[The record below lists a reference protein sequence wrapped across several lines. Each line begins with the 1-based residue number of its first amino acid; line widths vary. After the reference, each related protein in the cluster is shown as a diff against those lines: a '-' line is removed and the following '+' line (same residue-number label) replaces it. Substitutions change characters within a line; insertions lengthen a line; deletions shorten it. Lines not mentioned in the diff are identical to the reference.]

1 MTDALR
7 FRAVRLPRHFGRLAA
22 ALGLVVSMGVAS
34 IVATSASTPSAS
46 AAALGAGGEY
56 HSLEPERILDTRTPG
71 INDVDRPGVKT
82 MTVDVSGTSN
92 MFEVQILG
100 QGGLPSD
107 LSSVLAVAVNVTVVW
122 PNAKGYLRI
131 WGKGEA
137 EGTSS
142 LVNFQPG
149 EVVPNSAIVRPG
161 AEGKVNIRLT
171 SEGRSGAAHVLID
184 VFGWFS
190 TNSYATSGARLIP
203 VGPGRVFDSR
213 HTGNPFGPREVQA
226 VQIRGADSFSPAI
239 TDIVPDRGSVVGVLA
254 NITAV
259 NGRTFSTDTYVSVR
273 PNMPSDGSEPRTSNL
288 NVVRG
293 QIKPNLVLVP
303 VNAAGQILLYNFA
316 GDMDLIVDVV
326 AYLEARPAE
335 TREGRV
341 VPLTAPFRVFDT
353 RQGNFGA
360 TPLAPGKG
368 EDWSFE
374 AFANDVKID
383 GEWVGAQA
391 ALIGNLTATNLQR
404 PFGFFSPI
412 DTFLTAYPTP
422 PGGAAGPPPE
432 VSNLN
437 LVEGRDV
444 PNMALLPYGEAYKV
458 RMYNFNGFVD
468 YLLDVTAVVLRD

>member
-7 FRAVRLPRHFGRLAA
+7 FRAVRLPRHLGRLAA

-34 IVATSASTPSAS
+34 IVATSAATPSA
-46 AAALGAGGEY
+46 AAAPLGAGGEY
-56 HSLEPERILDTRTPG
+56 HALEPARILDTRIG

-82 MTVDVSGTSN
+82 MTVEVSGTSN

-122 PNAKGYLRI
+122 PNAKGYLRV

-137 EGTSS
+137 EGGSS
-142 LVNFQPG
+142 LVNFESG
-149 EVVPNSAIVRPG
+149 EVVPNSAIIRPG

-171 SEGRSGAAHVLID
+171 SVGRSGTAHVLID

-190 TNSYATSGARLIP
+190 TNSFATNGARLIP

-213 HTGNPFGPREVQA
+213 HTGNPFGPGEIQA
-226 VQIRGADSFSPAI
+226 VQIRGADSSSPAI
-239 TDIVPDRGSVVGVLA
+239 SDIVPNRTSVVGVLA

-259 NGRTFSTDTYVSVR
+259 NGRAFSTGTYVSVR
-273 PNMPSDGSEPRTSNL
+273 PDMPPPGVEPPTSNL

-303 VNAAGQILLYNFA
+303 VNSAGQILLYNHA

-326 AYLEARPAE
+326 AYLEARPAD

-404 PFGFFSPI
+404 PFGFFTPV

-468 YLLDVTAVVLRD
+468 YLLDATAVVLRD